1 MSKQGKHFGA
11 IKVLKANGKILNIS
25 TPVVMGIVNVTPDS
39 FFKGS
44 MHKGNQLLL
53 KAVEKMITDG
63 ASIIDI
69 GAESSRPGAKPIGV
83 DKELQRLLPALKLI
97 RNTFPEIFISVDTY
111 RSEVALAASETG
123 ADMIN
128 DISAGEL
135 DKKMFKTVAKTRLPY
150 CMMHMQGTPENMQ
163 TAPKY
168 KNVLKEVRNYL
179 KQKMESAQEAG
190 IKQVIIDPGFGF
202 GKSLEHNYELLNSLE
217 LFQKLKAPILVGV
230 SRKGM
235 IQKVIEQSAED
246 SLNGTSVVNTI
257 ALIKGAC
264 ILRVHDVK
272 EAMEAIKIVN
282 KLHGL

>member
-1 MSKQGKHFGA
+1 MSKQGKHFVA
-11 IKVLKANGKILNIS
+11 IKFLKANGKILNIS

-44 MHKGNQLLL
+44 VHKGNHEVL
-53 KAVEKMITDG
+53 KVVEKMITDG

-83 DKELQRLLPALKLI
+83 EMELQRLLPVLKLV
-97 RNTFPEIFISVDTY
+97 RNTFPEVFISVDTY
-111 RSEVALAASETG
+111 RSEVAIAVSEIG

-135 DKKMFKTVAKTRLPY
+135 DKKMFKTIAKTKLPY
-150 CMMHMQGTPENMQ
+150 IMMHMQGTPESMQ
-163 TAPKY
+163 KAPKY
-168 KNVLKEVRNYL
+168 KNVVKEVRNYL

-190 IKQVIIDPGFGF
+190 IKQIIIDPGFGF
-202 GKSLEHNYELLNSLE
+202 GKTLEHNYELLNSLDS
-217 LFQKLKAPILVGV
+217 FQKLDAPILVGL

-235 IQKVIEQSAED
+235 IQKVIEQSAEH
-246 SLNGTSVVNTI
+246 SLNGTSVANTI
-257 ALIKGAC
+257 ALMKGTS

-272 EAMEAIKIVN
+272 EAMEAVKIFN
-282 KLHGL
+282 QLG

>member
-11 IKVLKANGKILNIS
+11 NKVLKANGKILNIS

-44 MHKGNQLLL
+44 VHKGNHEVL

-69 GAESSRPGAKPIGV
+69 GAESSRPGAKPIGI
-83 DKELQRLLPALKLI
+83 DMELQRLLPVLKLI

-111 RSEVALAASETG
+111 RSEVALAVSEIG

-135 DKKMFKTVAKTRLPY
+135 DRKMFKTVAETKLPY
-150 CMMHMQGTPENMQ
+150 CMMHMQGAPENMQ
-163 TAPKY
+163 KEPKY
-168 KNVLKEVRNYL
+168 KNVVKEVRNYL
-179 KQKMESAQEAG
+179 KQKMETAQEAG
-190 IKQVIIDPGFGF
+190 IKQIIIDPGFGF
-202 GKSLEHNYELLNSLE
+202 GKTLEHNYELLNSLE
-217 LFQKLKAPILVGV
+217 SFQKLKAPILVGV

-235 IQKVIEQSAED
+235 IQKIIAQSAED

-257 ALIKGAC
+257 ALMKGAS

-272 EAMEAIKIVN
+272 EAMEAVKIFN
-282 KLHGL
+282 QLK

>member
-11 IKVLKANGKILNIS
+11 NKVLKANGKILNIS

-44 MHKGNQLLL
+44 IHKGNQALL

-69 GAESSRPGAKPIGV
+69 GAESSRPGAKPIGI
-83 DKELQRLLPALKLI
+83 DMELQRLLPALKLI

-111 RSEVALAASETG
+111 RSEVAMAVSEIG

-135 DKKMFKTVAKTRLPY
+135 DKKMFKTIAKTKLPY

-163 TAPKY
+163 KNPKY
-168 KNVLKEVRNYL
+168 KNVAKEVRNYL
-179 KQKMESAQEAG
+179 KQKMESAHEAG
-190 IKQVIIDPGFGF
+190 IKQIIIDPGFGF
-202 GKSLEHNYELLNSLE
+202 GKTLQHNYELLNSLE
-217 LFQKLKAPILVGV
+217 SFQKLKAPVLVGV

-235 IQKVIEQSAED
+235 IQKVIEQSAEN

-257 ALIKGAC
+257 ALMKGAS

-272 EAMEAIKIVN
+272 EAMEAVKIFN
-282 KLHGL
+282 QL

>member
-1 MSKQGKHFGA
+1 MSKQGKHFVA
-11 IKVLKANGKILNIS
+11 IKFLKANGKILNIS

-44 MHKGNQLLL
+44 VHKGNQEVL

-83 DKELQRLLPALKLI
+83 EMELQRLLPVLKLI
-97 RNTFPEIFISVDTY
+97 RNTFPEVFISVDTY
-111 RSEVALAASETG
+111 RSEVALAVAEVG

-135 DKKMFKTVAKTRLPY
+135 DKKMFKTVAKTKLPY
-150 CMMHMQGTPENMQ
+150 IMMHMQGTPESMQ
-163 TAPKY
+163 KEPNN
-168 KNVLKEVRNYL
+168 KNVVKEVRNYL

-190 IKQVIIDPGFGF
+190 IKQLIIDPGFGF
-202 GKSLEHNYELLNSLE
+202 GKTLEHNYELLNSLDS
-217 LFQKLKAPILVGV
+217 FQKLKVPILVGV

-235 IQKVIEQSAED
+235 IQKVIGQSAED

-257 ALIKGAC
+257 ALMKGAS

-272 EAMEAIKIVN
+272 EAVEAVKIIRQ
-282 KLHGL
+282 L